1 MGLVRVHS
9 RALSGTGIHPD
20 SGRRGLGWRRRSGG
34 VDRVRMVG
42 LGVLW
47 RGRVA
52 ILTRGKRLT
61 IVWNGGGLD

>member
-1 MGLVRVHS
+1 
-9 RALSGTGIHPD
+9 
-20 SGRRGLGWRRRSGG
+20 
-34 VDRVRMVG
+34 MVG